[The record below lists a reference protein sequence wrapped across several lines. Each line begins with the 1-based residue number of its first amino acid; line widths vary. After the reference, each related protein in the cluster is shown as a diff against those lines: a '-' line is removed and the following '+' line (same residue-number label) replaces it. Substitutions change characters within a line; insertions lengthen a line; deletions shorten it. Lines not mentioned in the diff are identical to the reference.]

1 VQSGG
6 RHLHPIKFDK
16 LENSSFLFVFALN

>member
-6 RHLHPIKFDK
+6 RHLHPTKFDN
-16 LENSSFLFVFALN
+16 LENASYVFVFALN